1 MADTRKLD
9 IPYFHAQF
17 PNLDK
22 HHDSSNYTRKEWY
35 EWDEMPGEP
44 AFATGGSVEHESEPE
59 KVKLSDH
66 FK

>member
-9 IPYFHAQF
+9 RGHFYSQF

-22 HHDSSNYTRKEWY
+22 HYDSSNYSRKEWY
-35 EWDEMPGEP
+35 EWDDEEP
-44 AFATGGSVEHESEPE
+44 REARAEGGVVDAAEPE
-59 KVKLSDH
+59 KVPLSDH

>member
-1 MADTRKLD
+1 MADTPKLD
-9 IPYFHAQF
+9 TSNFHAQF

-22 HHDSSNYTRKEWY
+22 HHDSSNYSRKEWY
-35 EWDEMPGEP
+35 EWDELPGEP
-44 AFATGGSVEHESEPE
+44 AFASGGAVDQNIEPE

>member
-9 IPYFHAQF
+9 RGHFYSQF

-22 HHDSSNYTRKEWY
+22 HHDSSNYSRREWY
-35 EWDEMPGEP
+35 EWDDEEP
-44 AFATGGSVEHESEPE
+44 REARAEGGVVDAAEPE
-59 KVKLSDH
+59 KVPLSDH